1 MSEEIN
7 LLDKK
12 YLAEFLGTLILIF
25 IGCGSIMI
33 AGGEIGFLG
42 IAFAFGITFLVLYY
56 AIGPISGC
64 HINPAV
70 TVAMLVSKKIKSN
83 DAMMYIIYQCIG
95 AIVGVL
101 LLFAILSGLQGY
113 DLGRDGLGANGFDD
127 ASPMGFPIMS
137 AFIAE
142 VFLTFIFIL
151 VFFGATSKNANKC
164 FSGAAIGLTLALT
177 YIVAMPITWASINPA
192 RSLGPAL
199 VAAMEN
205 TFALEQV
212 WLFWLAP
219 IIGAVI
225 AAFVWKEIFEK

>member
-1 MSEEIN
+1 M
-7 LLDKK
+7 
-12 YLAEFLGTLILIF
+12 TL
-25 IGCGSIMI
+25 MQ
-33 AGGEIGFLG
+33 
-42 IAFAFGITFLVLYY
+42 
-56 AIGPISGC
+56 
-64 HINPAV
+64 
-70 TVAMLVSKKIKSN
+70 K
-83 DAMMYIIYQCIG
+83 
-95 AIVGVL
+95 L
-101 LLFAILSGLQGY
+101 LLSNVVLTSF
-113 DLGRDGLGANGFDD
+113 
-127 ASPMGFPIMS
+127 
-137 AFIAE
+137 
-142 VFLTFIFIL
+142 FLTFIFVL

-164 FSGAAIGLTLALT
+164 FSGAAIGLTMALT